1 MQVGTKE
8 VTGIILAGGK
18 SSRMGTDKALIEFR
32 GKKMIRRTL
41 DVFKGLFREIIIVT
55 NRPLDYLDQGAR
67 IVTDI
72 FPGKGPIGGIHTG
85 LFFSS
90 SEHAFVAA
98 CDLPFFN
105 TEFIASLVSRIGNYD
120 IVVPETEKG
129 FQPLHAVYSRKC
141 LNRIKTLISEDRLK
155 VSGFYKGFRTLAIPP
170 KEIARFDP
178 ENRIFCNVNTPEDLK
193 GASCVEAED
202 KE

>member
-1 MQVGTKE
+1 MQVESKE
-8 VTGIILAGGK
+8 VTGVILAGGK
-18 SSRMGTDKALIEFR
+18 SSRMGTDKGLIEFR
-32 GKKMIRRTL
+32 GEKMIRRTM

-55 NRPLDYLDQGAR
+55 NLPLDYLDQDAR

-90 SEHAFVAA
+90 NEHAFIAA

-105 TEFIASLVSRIGNYD
+105 TDFISYMVSRIGNYD

-141 LNRIKTLISEDRLK
+141 LNRVKTLIKEERLK
-155 VSGFYKGFRTLAIPP
+155 VTGFYKGFRTLAIPP
-170 KEIARFDP
+170 REIVRFDP
-178 ENRIFCNVNTPEDLK
+178 EDRIFYNVNTPEDLR
-193 GASCVEAED
+193 GAS
-202 KE
+202 

>member
-1 MQVGTKE
+1 MQVKTGE
-8 VTGIILAGGK
+8 VTGVILAGGR
-18 SSRMGTDKALIEFR
+18 SSRMGTDKALLEFQ
-32 GKKMIRRTL
+32 GEKMIRRTM

-55 NRPLDYLDQGAR
+55 NRPVEYLDQDAR

-90 SEHAFVAA
+90 NEHAFVAA

-105 TEFIASLVSRIGNYD
+105 TEFISHMVSLIGNYD

-129 FQPLHAVYSRKC
+129 FQPLHAIYSRKC
-141 LNRIKTLISEDRLK
+141 LNRVKTLIIEHRLK
-155 VSGFYKGFRTLAIPP
+155 VTGFYKGFRTLAIPP
-170 KEIARFDP
+170 REIARFDP
-178 ENRIFCNVNTPEDLK
+178 AGRIFYNVNTPEDLQ
-193 GASCVEAED
+193 GAP
-202 KE
+202 